1 MDERNFEI
9 ANQIMMTISEIENP
23 NDRFL
28 LLYGIMC
35 DVVAHSGE
43 EADIRKNVEFI
54 KAHIEENVKDFIE
67 EK

>member
-28 LLYGIMC
+28 LFYGLMC
-35 DVVAHSGE
+35 DIIAHIGDE
-43 EADIRKNVEFI
+43 TNIQKNVEFV
-54 KAHIEENVKDFIE
+54 KAHIEENVKDFIN
-67 EK
+67 